1 MDVEQSIISELE
13 ELKGR
18 FDMPYNSTDKR
29 TIRRLYR
36 EVLGKEMRQ
45 TSCQTCYHDAVAEM
59 FYHINHN
66 GKMARKRKYLLKAG
80 AMIQSAD
87 IDNGKVYTNANLTD
101 SVAANSSVDSS
112 TPRTAS
118 SASTRGGRYCFRGC
132 RGRQKRPHRRRQPW
146 RVVNCK
152 AKGRKR
158 PQRSRKRANKRIG
171 R

>member
-45 TSCQTCYHDAVAEM
+45 TSCQTCYHDAVVEM

-101 SVAANSSVDSS
+101 SVAARYLRKHPARAILFQRM
-112 TPRTAS
+112 PRKAEKAPQAAAAVEGGKLQGQGAQTAS
-118 SASTRGGRYCFRGC
+118 EVKENG
-132 RGRQKRPHRRRQPW
+132 K
-146 RVVNCK
+146 
-152 AKGRKR
+152 
-158 PQRSRKRANKRIG
+158 
-171 R
+171 